1 MKKPS
6 KITVKHYLNDRLKPE
21 IEDKI
26 KIYPIYLSI
35 TYDRLNIR
43 KPSHLRNGIQVTI
56 SETDFI
62 KNKID
67 KSTLIKLN
75 YEQDLI
81 KRCIEEFRNDETL
94 HKLKK
99 DFHLLYS
106 LKKYNSKNE
115 RLNILNSYIDFY
127 THSIYSVVHDF
138 LKNEIEREILIRIN
152 EDLKEIDILD
162 SSKMKIL
169 FYPNNPNLYKLIEKL
184 NLGVEYKIYYILWSR
199 FHSYLAEQGNVYCY
213 DMPYIDWIQGK
224 GQILFIDYLKNF
236 KREKTDCWNFDFF
249 TDENINL
256 MLQILEKIVNNE
268 DYFKNLIKSNSF

>member
-1 MKKPS
+1 MKKGYAFE
-6 KITVKHYLNDRLKPE
+6 VVHLNFHF
-21 IEDKI
+21 
-26 KIYPIYLSI
+26 S
-35 TYDRLNIR
+35 
-43 KPSHLRNGIQVTI
+43 QVI
-56 SETDFI
+56 C
-62 KNKID
+62 
-67 KSTLIKLN
+67 
-75 YEQDLI
+75 
-81 KRCIEEFRNDETL
+81 CI
-94 HKLKK
+94 
-99 DFHLLYS
+99 LYQ
-106 LKKYNSKNE
+106 NE

-224 GQILFIDYLKNF
+224 GQTLFIDYLKNF